1 MKILYNQK
9 TATNSI
15 LANYGIHNC
24 IVRLLHY
31 KQDSAYISKLAHHHT
46 SFELHVVIEGAA
58 TYEIENNLYR
68 IEAGELLFLPPYV
81 QHRFLESEV
90 HTIKYSASFQ
100 FSPDCNNETF
110 LQSLKKPIRTPSTK
124 ELLSALTFIHT
135 ESEHN
140 KSLSD
145 LLISNR
151 ILECVYIHFRLLGFR
166 ETDAEITA
174 APYDVRLQIIK
185 QFISENIEQNLTVE
199 DLAAYCHLSSKQLT
213 RLFKQE
219 ENKTPLAYLKE
230 QRMAHIKKLLTDKSL
245 SFREIS
251 EIMHFS
257 SEYYFHTFFKK
268 EEGMPPGAYRK
279 MIP

>member
-9 TATNSI
+9 TSATSI
-15 LANYGIHNC
+15 LADYRIHNC

-31 KQDSAYISKLAHHHT
+31 KHDSAYISKLAHHHT
-46 SFELHVVIEGAA
+46 SFELHVVTEGAA
-58 TYEIENNLYR
+58 TYEIENMLYR

-90 HTIKYSASFQ
+90 NTIKYSASFQ
-100 FSPDCNNETF
+100 FSPDSKNETF
-110 LQSLKKPIRTPSTK
+110 LHSLKNPIKTASTQ

-135 ESEHN
+135 ESEHC
-140 KSLSD
+140 KSISD
-145 LLISNR
+145 LLIANR
-151 ILECVYIHFRLLGFR
+151 ILECIYINFRILGFR
-166 ETDAEITA
+166 ETAAEITA
-174 APYDVRLQIIK
+174 APYDVRLQLIK
-185 QFISENIEQNLTVE
+185 QFISENIERNLTVE
-199 DLAAYCHLSSKQLT
+199 DLAAYCHLSTKQLT
-213 RLFKQE
+213 RIFHQE

-230 QRMAHIKKLLTDKSL
+230 QRMAHIKKLLADKSI

-251 EIMHFS
+251 ETMHFS

-279 MIP
+279 MIL